1 MFPSCLLIFNITTNV
16 AYLFV
21 NTRGDAYISIH
32 FFVSLEMANKVDI
45 TNNTLSMFC
54 VIRLL
59 FSALN
64 RCCVIC
70 INVDNL
76 YLLTLIFLRGKALS

>member
-45 TNNTLSMFC
+45 TNNTLCMFC

-59 FSALN
+59 FFALN

-70 INVDNL
+70 INMDNL

>member
-45 TNNTLSMFC
+45 TNNTLCMFC

-59 FSALN
+59 FFCTEQVNFEVL
-64 RCCVIC
+64 C
-70 INVDNL
+70 
-76 YLLTLIFLRGKALS
+76 YMYKHG